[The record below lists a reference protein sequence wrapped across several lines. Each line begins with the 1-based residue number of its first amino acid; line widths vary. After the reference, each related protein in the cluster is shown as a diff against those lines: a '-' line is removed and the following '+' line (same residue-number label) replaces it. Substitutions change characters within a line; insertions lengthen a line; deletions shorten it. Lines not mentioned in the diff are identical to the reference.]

1 MIPPATVQQ
10 ILDTAQVEE
19 VIEEFVTLKRRGAN
33 LLGLCPFHNE
43 KTPSFTVSPAKNLFK
58 CFGCGKGGTPVG
70 FLMEHENLTYPEA
83 LRYLAKKYNIEIEE
97 VEKDDEQIKEE
108 QQRQSLLLINEYAK
122 DFFIDKLMNTDEGGA
137 IGRSYFKHR
146 GLLEATIKK
155 FDLGYAPKGGKVFLQ
170 EATTKGYNADSLKQL
185 GLVSQSGYDFYRERV
200 VFPFHSISG
209 KIIGFGARQL
219 TDNKKSPKYLN
230 SPESDIYNK
239 RKTLYGL
246 YQAKG
251 EIRKKEE
258 CILVEGYT
266 DVLSLYQNGVQNAV
280 ASSGTSLTVE
290 QARLIKRFA
299 ANVLVLY
306 DGDQAGQNAAVR
318 GLDIFLETD
327 LNVKVVMLPMGHDP
341 DSYVREV
348 GATAFEEYLK
358 STAQDFILLRAH
370 TVKQT
375 TEGDPVNKSIQ
386 VRELITSVAKIRDQ
400 MKRALYIREIAPIL
414 DVPES
419 ALIKETNKAVHGL
432 INKKKKETQR
442 QQPKAPMPDLPPED
456 FFINQD
462 IKEDHSQ
469 GIHVKIQT
477 EEHHELNVIRVL
489 FQFGAD
495 EYDEGMTVAQYV
507 YDSVSPYLELIKS
520 PAHKTILEMYGAA
533 LAEGKVPP
541 IEAFLDTDNP
551 TIKEL
556 ALRYSISKYEYH
568 SWADRDIHLQ
578 TQKPYEENQR
588 KESDTVLDTFLENVA
603 KKQVE
608 MLNKRIKEETDEKTL
623 AILITALVQAQK
635 ERDAIA
641 TKRGRVVL

>member
-358 STAQDFILLRAH
+358 STAQDFILLRAN

-442 QQPKAPMPDLPPED
+442 QQPKAPMPNLPPED

-489 FQFGAD
+489 FQFGAE

-520 PAHKTILEMYGAA
+520 PAHKTILEMYGAT

-551 TIKEL
+551 TIKDL

-588 KESDTVLDTFLENVA
+588 KESDAVLDTFLENVA